1 MYKKNKDLPYEQQA
15 KLLIH
20 HYDQLVDRR
29 SLDSARR
36 RIKELLN
43 QSIVPKGTGPIESRE
58 ITIKEYGEFDLSR
71 LDVSQL
77 REQFGKAECKN
88 LEIDDLQGFIEQ
100 KLNAKLSQNSE
111 RKSFAEAFQEI
122 INRYNAGSIETEQA
136 FDELMKLFSRMSE
149 EQRRASQ
156 EGLSEQELEIFDIL
170 RKENSLKK
178 TNGRLSMLLKIF
190 WQNSRSM
197 KQSCVLWTGTKKAL
211 KSRHSISSFVIRLT
225 KLYQRVM
232 IEQCSVKNMKP
243 YVLSLSVK
251 QLQIMVCYSQ
261 AKY

>member
-170 RKENSLKK
+170 RKEKLSKEDERKVKHAAQDLLAKLKEHEAELCTVDRYK
-178 TNGRLSMLLKIF
+178 ES
-190 WQNSRSM
+190 
-197 KQSCVLWTGTKKAL
+197 TKKQTFYFFVRDTLNETLPESYDRAVFSQKYEAL
-211 KSRHSISSFVIRLT
+211 CSQFVCKAVANNGMLFT
-225 KLYQRVM
+225 
-232 IEQCSVKNMKP
+232 S
-243 YVLSLSVK
+243 
-251 QLQIMVCYSQ
+251 
-261 AKY
+261 